1 MSTTTALPDTLDV
14 SQTPAVPLS
23 RLIRVELRKMY
34 DTRAGLWLLA
44 IIGIVTT
51 LAIVLFGVFA
61 KDADKTFS
69 NFSGFAA
76 TPQGFLLPVM
86 AILLITQEWGQR
98 TAMVTFTLE
107 PHRSR
112 ILTAKVAAAL
122 VIGLGAYVL
131 AMVVALLSALVLGG
145 SGAFDDFSSLD
156 LGTFGML
163 QILGILQGLGF
174 GLVLLNSA
182 AAIVLYF
189 ALPTIFGIIGGIWPA
204 FADKAAWFDLG
215 TAQTPLFDGAE
226 SLTGQEW
233 TQLGVTAVIWVGIP
247 LAVGTWRMLRAELK

>member
-1 MSTTTALPDTLDV
+1 MSTTTTVAGTLDV
-14 SQTPAVPLS
+14 SQTPSVPMA

-34 DTRAGLWLLA
+34 DTKAGAWLLG
-44 IIGIVTT
+44 IIGVVTT

-61 KDADKTFS
+61 KDGDKTFS
-69 NFSGFAA
+69 NFAGFAA

-122 VIGLGAYVL
+122 IIGLAAYVL
-131 AMVVALLSALVLGG
+131 AMVVALLSALALGG
-145 SGAFDDFSSLD
+145 SNRFDEFSSLD
-156 LGTFGML
+156 LGTFGLL
-163 QILGILQGLGF
+163 QIMGILQGLGF

-189 ALPTIFGIIGGIWPA
+189 ALPTIFGIVGGIWPA

-215 TAQTPLFDGAE
+215 TAQTPFFEGA
-226 SLTGQEW
+226 SDVTGQEW
-233 TQLGVTAVIWVGIP
+233 VQLGVTAVIWVGIP
-247 LAVGTWRMLRAELK
+247 LAVGTWRMLRSELK